1 MGKKVSGVAGK
12 RKGEGRMGRACVIVD
27 NGESDDLIV

>member
-1 MGKKVSGVAGK
+1 VGKKVSGDTGK
-12 RKGEGRMGRACVIVD
+12 RKGEGRMGRACVKVD